1 MHGPEWLISPV
12 FSLSLIAVGLF
23 FLFLALRTENEHRAR
38 QHNKEYDGIEISV
51 IGRKVIDTSRGWIFF
66 TLFLGGMAMG
76 GHFLAE
82 YTFHLYD
89 ETPIDRVTHGLS
101 GMAITAI
108 FLNLYLTRKRRLY
121 YPVSIGASWVLFV
134 LWEVYEW
141 IKVITMGGEGFIQ
154 TGPLDMAID
163 LWVDTLG
170 SLAIC
175 FICDEFTH

>member
-1 MHGPEWLISPV
+1 MHGPEWLTSPV

-108 FLNLYLTRKRRLY
+108 FLNLSDKEK
-121 YPVSIGASWVLFV
+121 ASLLSCKYRCFMGFV
-134 LWEVYEW
+134 C
-141 IKVITMGGEGFIQ
+141 
-154 TGPLDMAID
+154 
-163 LWVDTLG
+163 TLG
-170 SLAIC
+170 SIRMDKSNYHGRRR
-175 FICDEFTH
+175 IYSNRTIGYGN